1 MNINEIF
8 RPSLY
13 NVIKTGL
20 CKNYKSIIKT
30 IAVVFSFIPLLVVA
44 QQRVNIIP
52 QPVKIET
59 KTGKFVL
66 DGTAAV
72 QYNPRQKE
80 LKTAVDFL
88 NLQLKTVAGFVLP
101 VNANRSTIIQLS
113 IEKLDAVG
121 NEGYKIEVTPQKI
134 AIKANS
140 KTGIMYG
147 IQTLLQ
153 TFPVQI
159 YNARL
164 EIPCINITDYP
175 RFKYRGM
182 HLDVGRHFYPLSF
195 IKKYIDFMASYKF
208 NYFHWHLTED
218 QGWRIEIKKYPAL
231 TTKAAYRNGTIVGG
245 YPGTH
250 NNNLRYGGFYTQDEV
265 KEIVAYAAQR
275 NITVVPE
282 IELPGHSSAA
292 IAAYPWLSC
301 FPDKP
306 TVMTGPVSAMSKLL
320 QSQGQIK
327 MVQETWGVFDDI
339 FCAGKGSTFIFL
351 QNVLDEV
358 LQLFP
363 SKYIHV
369 GGDEAP
375 KKHWEKC
382 PRCQAKIKS
391 EGLKDEHEL
400 QSYFIQRMEKYLNK
414 KGRTLIGWDEILEGG
429 LAPNAVVMSW
439 RGEAGGIE
447 AAKQNHDVIMT
458 PGNPVYFDHYQ
469 GDPASEP
476 VAIGGFNTLKK
487 VYDYEPVPKEL
498 SEQQAKYVLGAQA
511 NLWTEYVPTTQHAEY
526 MVLPRMLALAEVVW
540 STKENKNW
548 NSFNERIQS
557 HFTALEQKGWNYSK
571 GNFKPAIAPE
581 SQNGQLFVSLSTEAY
596 KGKVLYTIDNTD
608 PNLQSKYYTEP
619 ISIKSSTML
628 KASVLVDGKIMSAVP
643 AQQSFAMHNAVGRNV
658 IYTNPVSRYYM
669 ADGPNSLTDGVR
681 GSNAIGKYWHG
692 FSAKDMIAT
701 IDLGELKNTQNIT
714 LGCLQNYGDWIFLP
728 QSVKFEISV
737 NGTDFEE
744 VQTVNNP
751 MSINDRNA
759 QYDFRASF
767 AAKSVR
773 FIRVTA
779 KNNLCPPGHSGE
791 GKPGWIFADEIIVQ

>member
-1 MNINEIF
+1 MHKNKMSMLLSFNG
-8 RPSLY
+8 
-13 NVIKTGL
+13 IKEFL
-20 CKNYKSIIKT
+20 RKKNHSAIRYIML
-30 IAVVFSFIPLLVVA
+30 VFSFYPLLVIG
-44 QQRVNIIP
+44 QQPVNIIP
-52 QPVKIET
+52 QPVSLQHQSGYFIL
-59 KTGKFVL
+59 TGN
-66 DGTAAV
+66 TAVHYSYQQKNLKAV
-72 QYNPRQKE
+72 
-80 LKTAVDFL
+80 VDFL
-88 NLQLKTVAGFVLP
+88 NLQIRNSAGFVLP
-101 VNANRSTIIQLS
+101 VNTTQSTTIQLS
-113 IEKLDAVG
+113 IEKLATIGD
-121 NEGYKIEVTPQKI
+121 EGYTMEILPKKIT
-134 AIKANS
+134 IKANS
-140 KTGIMYG
+140 TAGIIYA

-153 TFPVQI
+153 TLPAKSNQ
-159 YNARL
+159 AKL
-164 EIPCINITDYP
+164 EIPCMRITDYP

-182 HLDVGRHFYPLSF
+182 HLDVGRHFYPVSF
-195 IKKYIDFMASYKF
+195 VKKYIDFLATYKF

-231 TTKAAYRNGTIVGG
+231 TNKAAYRNGTVVGK
-245 YPGTH
+245 YPGSN

-265 KEIVAYAAQR
+265 KEVVAYAAQR

-282 IELPGHSSAA
+282 IEMPGHSSAA

-306 TVMTGPVSAMSKLL
+306 TPFPNHSSAMSKLL
-320 QSQGQIK
+320 QNQGAIK
-327 MVQETWGVFDDI
+327 LVQETWGVFDDI
-339 FCAGKGSTFIFL
+339 FCAGKDSTFIFL
-351 QNVLDEV
+351 EDVLDEV

-476 VAIGGFNTLKK
+476 VGIGGFNTLKK

-498 SEQQAKYVLGAQA
+498 NEQQAKYVLGAQA

-526 MVLPRMLALAEVVW
+526 MVLPRMLALSEVVW
-540 STKENKNW
+540 SPKENKNW

-557 HFTALEQKGWNYSK
+557 HFNAFEQKGWNYSK
-571 GNFKPAIAPE
+571 GNFKAAIKPE
-581 SQNGQLFVSLSTEAY
+581 SQNGQLFVSLATEAY
-596 KGKVLYTIDNTD
+596 KGKVVYTIDNTD

-619 ISIKSSTML
+619 IAIKSSTTL

-643 AQQSFAMHNAVGRNV
+643 AQQSFVMHNAIGSNV
-658 IYTNPVSRYYM
+658 VYTNPVSRYYM

-681 GSNAIGKYWHG
+681 GSNAVGKYWHG

-701 IDLGELKNTQNIT
+701 IDLGELRNTQNIT
-714 LGCLQNYGDWIFLP
+714 VGCLQNYGDWIFLP
-728 QSVKFEISV
+728 QWVKFETSV

-744 VQTVNNP
+744 VQTVKNP
-751 MSINDRNA
+751 VSSNDRTA
-759 QYDFRASF
+759 QYDFKTSF

-779 KNNLCPPGHSGE
+779 KNNVCPPGHSGE
-791 GKPGWIFADEIIVQ
+791 GKPGWVFADEIIVQ

>member
-231 TTKAAYRNGTIVGG
+231 TTKAAYRNGTI
-245 YPGTH
+245 
-250 NNNLRYGGFYTQDEV
+250 N
-265 KEIVAYAAQR
+265 
-275 NITVVPE
+275 
-282 IELPGHSSAA
+282 
-292 IAAYPWLSC
+292 
-301 FPDKP
+301 
-306 TVMTGPVSAMSKLL
+306 
-320 QSQGQIK
+320 
-327 MVQETWGVFDDI
+327 
-339 FCAGKGSTFIFL
+339 
-351 QNVLDEV
+351 
-358 LQLFP
+358 
-363 SKYIHV
+363 
-369 GGDEAP
+369 
-375 KKHWEKC
+375 
-382 PRCQAKIKS
+382 
-391 EGLKDEHEL
+391 
-400 QSYFIQRMEKYLNK
+400 
-414 KGRTLIGWDEILEGG
+414 
-429 LAPNAVVMSW
+429 
-439 RGEAGGIE
+439 
-447 AAKQNHDVIMT
+447 
-458 PGNPVYFDHYQ
+458 
-469 GDPASEP
+469 
-476 VAIGGFNTLKK
+476 
-487 VYDYEPVPKEL
+487 
-498 SEQQAKYVLGAQA
+498 
-511 NLWTEYVPTTQHAEY
+511 
-526 MVLPRMLALAEVVW
+526 
-540 STKENKNW
+540 
-548 NSFNERIQS
+548 
-557 HFTALEQKGWNYSK
+557 
-571 GNFKPAIAPE
+571 
-581 SQNGQLFVSLSTEAY
+581 
-596 KGKVLYTIDNTD
+596 
-608 PNLQSKYYTEP
+608 
-619 ISIKSSTML
+619 
-628 KASVLVDGKIMSAVP
+628 
-643 AQQSFAMHNAVGRNV
+643 
-658 IYTNPVSRYYM
+658 
-669 ADGPNSLTDGVR
+669 
-681 GSNAIGKYWHG
+681 
-692 FSAKDMIAT
+692 
-701 IDLGELKNTQNIT
+701 
-714 LGCLQNYGDWIFLP
+714 
-728 QSVKFEISV
+728 
-737 NGTDFEE
+737 
-744 VQTVNNP
+744 
-751 MSINDRNA
+751 
-759 QYDFRASF
+759 
-767 AAKSVR
+767 
-773 FIRVTA
+773 
-779 KNNLCPPGHSGE
+779 
-791 GKPGWIFADEIIVQ
+791 

>member
-1 MNINEIF
+1 MKELIF
-8 RPSLY
+8 LLLGFP
-13 NVIKTGL
+13 
-20 CKNYKSIIKT
+20 
-30 IAVVFSFIPLLVVA
+30 FSGFA
-44 QQRVNIIP
+44 QQPVNIIP
-52 QPVKIET
+52 QPVSIQYQQGNFILSGNT
-59 KTGKFVL
+59 SI
-66 DGTAAV
+66 
-72 QYNPRQKE
+72 QYNVQQKDIKFAIE
-80 LKTAVDFL
+80 YL
-88 NLQLKTVAGFVLP
+88 NAQLKSSIGIALP
-101 VNANRSTIIQLS
+101 VNVPRPTTIQLS
-113 IEKLDAVG
+113 IEKIAAIGD
-121 NEGYKIEVTPQKI
+121 EGYKMEILPQKI
-134 AIKANS
+134 TVKANS
-140 KTGIMYG
+140 KAGIVYG
-147 IQTLLQ
+147 IQSLLQ
-153 TFPVQI
+153 LFPLG
-159 YNARL
+159 NTSTKF
-164 EIPCINITDYP
+164 EISCLSITDYP

-182 HLDVGRHFYPLSF
+182 HLDVGRHFYPVSF
-195 IKKYIDFMASYKF
+195 VKKYIDFMATYKF

-218 QGWRIEIKKYPAL
+218 QGWRIEIKKYPEL

-250 NNNLRYGGFYTQDEV
+250 NSNLRYGGFYTQDEV
-265 KEIVAYAAQR
+265 KEVVAYAAQR

-306 TVMTGPVSAMSKLL
+306 TAMPANASAMSKLL
-320 QSQGQIK
+320 QNQGAIK
-327 MVQETWGVFDDI
+327 LVQETWGVFDDI
-339 FCAGKGSTFIFL
+339 FCAGKDSTFMFL

-400 QSYFIQRMEKYLNK
+400 QNYFITRMEKYLNK

-469 GDPASEP
+469 GDPVSEP
-476 VAIGGFNTLKK
+476 VGIGGFNTLKK
-487 VYDYEPVPKEL
+487 VYDYDPVPKEL
-498 SEQQAKYVLGAQA
+498 NEQQAKNILGAQA
-511 NLWTEYVPTTQHAEY
+511 NLWTEYIPTTQHVEY

-548 NSFNERIQS
+548 SSFTDRIQP
-557 HFTALEQKGWNYSK
+557 HFTAFEQKGWNYSK
-571 GNFKPAIAPE
+571 GNFKAGIKPE
-581 SQNGQLFVSLSTEAY
+581 SQNGQLLVTLSTEAY
-596 KGKVLYTIDNTD
+596 KGKVVYTIDNSIPTR
-608 PNLQSKYYTEP
+608 QSKYYTEP
-619 ISIKSSTML
+619 IAINASTTL

-643 AQQSFAMHNAVGRNV
+643 AQQSFVMHKAIGRNV
-658 IYTNPVSRYYM
+658 AYTNRVSQYYM

-681 GSNAIGKYWHG
+681 GSNAVGKYWHG
-692 FSAKDMIAT
+692 FSAKDMIAM
-701 IDLGELKNTQNIT
+701 IDLGEMKNIQSIT

-728 QSVKFEISV
+728 QSVKFETSV

-744 VQTVNNP
+744 IQTVNNP
-751 MSINDRNA
+751 VNINERTV
-759 QYDFRASF
+759 QYDFKATFSNK
-767 AAKSVR
+767 AVK

-791 GKPGWIFADEIIVQ
+791 GKPGWIFADEIVVD

>member
-1 MNINEIF
+1 MSMLLSFNG
-8 RPSLY
+8 
-13 NVIKTGL
+13 IKEFL
-20 CKNYKSIIKT
+20 RKKNHSAIRYIML
-30 IAVVFSFIPLLVVA
+30 VFSFYPLLVIG
-44 QQRVNIIP
+44 QQPVNIIP
-52 QPVKIET
+52 QPVSLQHQSGYFIL
-59 KTGKFVL
+59 TGN
-66 DGTAAV
+66 TAVHYSYQQKNLKAV
-72 QYNPRQKE
+72 
-80 LKTAVDFL
+80 VDFL
-88 NLQLKTVAGFVLP
+88 NLQIRNSAGFVLP
-101 VNANRSTIIQLS
+101 VNTTQSTTIQLS
-113 IEKLDAVG
+113 IEKLATIGD
-121 NEGYKIEVTPQKI
+121 EGYTMEILPKKIT
-134 AIKANS
+134 IKANS
-140 KTGIMYG
+140 TAGIIYA

-153 TFPVQI
+153 TLPAKSNQ
-159 YNARL
+159 AKL
-164 EIPCINITDYP
+164 EIPCMRITDYP

-182 HLDVGRHFYPLSF
+182 HLDVGRHFYPVSF
-195 IKKYIDFMASYKF
+195 VKKYIDFLATYKF

-231 TTKAAYRNGTIVGG
+231 TNKAAYRNGTVVGK
-245 YPGTH
+245 YPGSN

-265 KEIVAYAAQR
+265 KEVVAYAAQR

-282 IELPGHSSAA
+282 IEMPGHSSAA

-306 TVMTGPVSAMSKLL
+306 TPFPNHSSAMSKLL
-320 QSQGQIK
+320 QNQGAIK
-327 MVQETWGVFDDI
+327 LVQETWGVFDDI
-339 FCAGKGSTFIFL
+339 FCAGKDSTFIFL
-351 QNVLDEV
+351 EDVLDEV

-476 VAIGGFNTLKK
+476 VGIGGFNTLKK

-498 SEQQAKYVLGAQA
+498 NEQQAKYVLGAQA

-526 MVLPRMLALAEVVW
+526 MVLPRMLALSEVVW
-540 STKENKNW
+540 SPKENKNW

-557 HFTALEQKGWNYSK
+557 HFNAFEQKGWNYSK
-571 GNFKPAIAPE
+571 GNFKAAIKPE
-581 SQNGQLFVSLSTEAY
+581 SQNGQLFVSLATEAY
-596 KGKVLYTIDNTD
+596 KGKVVYTIDNTD

-619 ISIKSSTML
+619 IAIKSSTTL

-643 AQQSFAMHNAVGRNV
+643 AQQSFVMHNAIGSNV
-658 IYTNPVSRYYM
+658 VYTNPVSRYYM

-681 GSNAIGKYWHG
+681 GSNAVGKYWHG

-701 IDLGELKNTQNIT
+701 IDLGELRNTQNIT
-714 LGCLQNYGDWIFLP
+714 VGCLQNYGDWIFLP
-728 QSVKFEISV
+728 QWVKFETSV

-744 VQTVNNP
+744 VQTVKNP
-751 MSINDRNA
+751 VSSNDRTA
-759 QYDFRASF
+759 QYDFKTSF

-779 KNNLCPPGHSGE
+779 KNNVCPPGHSGE
-791 GKPGWIFADEIIVQ
+791 GKPGWVFADEIIVQ

>member
-1 MNINEIF
+1 MHKNKMSMLLSFNG
-8 RPSLY
+8 
-13 NVIKTGL
+13 IKEFL
-20 CKNYKSIIKT
+20 RKKNHSAIRYIML
-30 IAVVFSFIPLLVVA
+30 VFSFYPLLVIG
-44 QQRVNIIP
+44 QQPVNIIP
-52 QPVKIET
+52 QPVSLQHQSGYFIL
-59 KTGKFVL
+59 TGN
-66 DGTAAV
+66 TAVHYSYQQKNLKAV
-72 QYNPRQKE
+72 
-80 LKTAVDFL
+80 VDFL
-88 NLQLKTVAGFVLP
+88 NLQIRNSAGFVLP
-101 VNANRSTIIQLS
+101 VNTTQSTTIQLS
-113 IEKLDAVG
+113 IEKLATIGD
-121 NEGYKIEVTPQKI
+121 EGYTMEILPKKIT
-134 AIKANS
+134 IKANS
-140 KTGIMYG
+140 TAGIIYA

-153 TFPVQI
+153 TLPAKS
-159 YNARL
+159 NHAKL
-164 EIPCINITDYP
+164 KIPCMRITDYP
-175 RFKYRGM
+175 RFKYWGM
-182 HLDVGRHFYPLSF
+182 HLDVGRHFYPVSF
-195 IKKYIDFMASYKF
+195 VKKYIDFLATYKF

-557 HFTALEQKGWNYSK
+557 HFTAFEQKGWNYNK
-571 GNFKPAIAPE
+571 GNFKAAIKPE
-581 SQNGQLFVSLSTEAY
+581 SQNGQLFVSLSTEGY
-596 KGKVLYTIDNTD
+596 NGKVVYTTDNTD

-619 ISIKSSTML
+619 VAIKSSTTL

-643 AQQSFAMHNAVGRNV
+643 AQQSFVMHMAIGRNV
-658 IYTNPVSRYYM
+658 VYTNPVSRYYM

-681 GSNAIGKYWHG
+681 GSNAVGKYWHG

-701 IDLGELKNTQNIT
+701 IDLGELENTQSIT
-714 LGCLQNYGDWIFLP
+714 VGFLQNYGDWIFLP
-728 QSVKFEISV
+728 QSVKFETSV
-737 NGTDFEE
+737 DGIDFEE
-744 VQTVNNP
+744 IQTLKNQI
-751 MSINDRNA
+751 SSSEKNA
-759 QYDFRASF
+759 QFDFKTSF
-767 AAKSVR
+767 SSKAAK

-779 KNNLCPPGHSGE
+779 KNNVCPPGHSGE
-791 GKPGWIFADEIIVQ
+791 GKSGWIFADEIIVE

>member
-1 MNINEIF
+1 MKILLFI
-8 RPSLY
+8 LL
-13 NVIKTGL
+13 GL
-20 CKNYKSIIKT
+20 PLTNY
-30 IAVVFSFIPLLVVA
+30 A
-44 QQRVNIIP
+44 QQGFNIIP

-66 DGTAAV
+66 DDKAAV
-72 QYNPRQKE
+72 QYNPQQKE

-101 VNANRSTIIQLS
+101 VNVNRPTIIQLS
-113 IEKLDAVG
+113 IEKLDAIG
-121 NEGYKIEVTPQKI
+121 NEGYKIEVAAQKI

-140 KTGIMYG
+140 KAGIMYG

-159 YNARL
+159 ANAKL
-164 EIPCINITDYP
+164 EIPCMNITDYP

-218 QGWRIEIKKYPAL
+218 QGWRIEIKKYPEL
-231 TTKAAYRNGTIVGG
+231 TTKASYRNGTIVGG
-245 YPGTH
+245 YPGTS
-250 NNNLRYGGFYTQDEV
+250 NSNLRYGGFYTQDEV
-265 KEIVAYAAQR
+265 REIVAYAAQR

-306 TVMTGPVSAMSKLL
+306 TAMPSNASAMSKLL
-320 QSQGQIK
+320 QSQGEIK
-327 MVQETWGVFDDI
+327 LVQETWGVFDDI
-339 FCAGKGSTFIFL
+339 FCAGKDSTFIFL
-351 QNVLDEV
+351 QDVLDEV
-358 LQLFP
+358 VQLFP

-447 AAKQNHDVIMT
+447 AAKQNHEVIMT

-469 GDPASEP
+469 GDPSTEP
-476 VAIGGFNTLKK
+476 VGIGGFNTLKK
-487 VYDYEPVPKEL
+487 VYDYEPIPKEL
-498 SEQQAKYVLGAQA
+498 NEQQAKYVLGAQA

-526 MVLPRMLALAEVVW
+526 MVLPRMLALSEVVW
-540 STKENKNW
+540 SPKENKNW
-548 NSFNERIQS
+548 NSFNERLQP
-557 HFTALEQKGWNYSK
+557 HFTAFEQKGWNYSK
-571 GNFKPAIAPE
+571 GNFKTAIKPE

-596 KGKVLYTIDNTD
+596 KGKVVYTTDNST
-608 PNLQSKYYTEP
+608 PTTQSKFYTEP
-619 ISIKSSTML
+619 IAINASTTL
-628 KASVLVDGKIMSAVP
+628 KAAVLVDGKIMSAIP
-643 AQQSFAMHNAVGRNV
+643 AQQNFVMHKAIGKDVNYA
-658 IYTNPVSRYYM
+658 NPVSRYYM

-681 GSNAIGKYWHG
+681 GANAVTKYWHG

-701 IDLGELKNTQNIT
+701 IDLGETKNIQNIT

-728 QSVKFEISV
+728 QSVKFETSNDGISFTEIKTIKNAIDLNERNV
-737 NGTDFEE
+737 LFDFKA
-744 VQTVNNP
+744 T
-751 MSINDRNA
+751 
-759 QYDFRASF
+759 F
-767 AAKSVR
+767 ATQPAR

-791 GKPGWIFADEIIVQ
+791 GKPGWIFADEIVVE

>member
-1 MNINEIF
+1 MHKNEMSMLFLVNGIKKCLRKKNHSAIRYIMLVF
-8 RPSLY
+8 FFCPFF
-13 NVIKTGL
+13 VIG
-20 CKNYKSIIKT
+20 
-30 IAVVFSFIPLLVVA
+30 
-44 QQRVNIIP
+44 QQPVNIIP
-52 QPVKIET
+52 QPVTLQHQPGYFILST
-59 KTGKFVL
+59 N
-66 DGTAAV
+66 TAIQYSQQQKDLKAV
-72 QYNPRQKE
+72 
-80 LKTAVDFL
+80 VDFL
-88 NLQLKTVAGFVLP
+88 NLQIRNSTGFVLP
-101 VNANRSTIIQLS
+101 VNTTQSTIIQLR
-113 IEKLDAVG
+113 IEKLTAIG
-121 NEGYKIEVTPQKI
+121 NEGYTMEILPKKIT
-134 AIKANS
+134 IKANS
-140 KTGIMYG
+140 IAGIIYAL
-147 IQTLLQ
+147 QTLLQ
-153 TFPVQI
+153 TVPAKS
-159 YNARL
+159 NLAKL
-164 EIPCINITDYP
+164 EIPCMHITDYP

-182 HLDVGRHFYPLSF
+182 HLDVGRHFYPVSF
-195 IKKYIDFMASYKF
+195 VKKYIDFLATYKF

-231 TTKAAYRNGTIVGG
+231 TTKAAYRNGTIVGK
-245 YPGTH
+245 YPGSH

-265 KEIVAYAAQR
+265 KEVVAYALQR

-282 IELPGHSSAA
+282 IEMPGHSSAA

-306 TVMTGPVSAMSKLL
+306 TPFPNHPAAMSKLL
-320 QSQGQIK
+320 QSQGAIK
-327 MVQETWGVFDDI
+327 LVQETWGVFDDI
-339 FCAGKGSTFIFL
+339 FCAGKDSTFTFL
-351 QNVLDEV
+351 EDVLDEV

-400 QSYFIQRMEKYLNK
+400 QNYFITRMEKYLNK

-447 AAKQNHDVIMT
+447 AAKQSHDVIMT

-498 SEQQAKYVLGAQA
+498 NEQQAKYILGAQA

-540 STKENKNW
+540 SQKENKNW
-548 NSFNERIQS
+548 DSFNERIQP
-557 HFTALEQKGWNYSK
+557 HFTAFEKKGWNYSK
-571 GNFKPAIAPE
+571 GNFKPAIKPE

-596 KGKVLYTIDNTD
+596 KGKVVYTIDNTD

-619 ISIKSSTML
+619 IAIKSSTTL

-658 IYTNPVSRYYM
+658 VYANPVSRSYM

-681 GSNAIGKYWHG
+681 GSNAVGKYWHG
-692 FSAKDMIAT
+692 FSEKDMIAT
-701 IDLGELKNTQNIT
+701 IDLGELKNTQSIT
-714 LGCLQNYGDWIFLP
+714 VGFLQNYGDWIFLP
-728 QSVKFEISV
+728 QTVKFEISV

-751 MSINDRNA
+751 VSINNRNA
-759 QYDFRASF
+759 QYDFKTSF
-767 AAKSVR
+767 TAKSVR
-773 FIRVTA
+773 FIKVTA
-779 KNNLCPPGHSGE
+779 KNNVCPVGHSGE